1 MTNSTK
7 KVKRDRKQDILQS
20 LAQMLEEDLSER
32 ITTAR
37 LAKHVGVSEA
47 ALYRH
52 FPSKARMYESLL
64 DFSEESIFSM
74 INKINQSDVNTLE
87 KCQRICQLILGFSQ
101 KNPGI
106 SRLLMGEVLLGETQ
120 RLKDRVSRFFDKVE
134 MQIKQVLRDGAIK
147 DNISTVDSASLA
159 KFLTTIIEGRLQQF
173 VRSQFKY
180 LPLEHWEVQWSLALK
195 VL

>member
-195 VL
+195 AL